1 MLSNICAVMGQMV
14 SELQMY
20 SSVKFSVSSAIKG
33 FRVKWQLHHLQRRT
47 GYPIRKLLLRKSRNA
62 FFTIYVNALVCLF
75 IQCHLSASSN
85 CSLFS
90 ALLSIS
96 TSPANEIIK
105 KDSYNETQLIEN
117 NKKSQFQK
125 VSVCLFRF
133 CYVKTY
139 CKR

>member
-47 GYPIRKLLLRKSRNA
+47 GYPTRKLLLRKSRNA
-62 FFTIYVNALVCLF
+62 FFTMYVNALVCLF

-96 TSPANEIIK
+96 TSPCTFPWPFTWSPPFLTEVICIN
-105 KDSYNETQLIEN
+105 S
-117 NKKSQFQK
+117 
-125 VSVCLFRF
+125 C
-133 CYVKTY
+133 
-139 CKR
+139 